1 MSQTQ
6 ARNNDTTSRRNELLD
21 LLMRDII
28 TPLEFERLTNV
39 NQAPAQAEAQTQ
51 AEAQP
56 QAEADDMTNVVEPQQ
71 EQLNETQIREKKRT
85 DSKNLIS
92 NLCER
97 NRRLITLEEIYE
109 RVGAQTALEKNG
121 VLWGVRDSKDALRIM
136 TTSVRGTYR
145 VC

>member
-1 MSQTQ
+1 MENQKICIIGGGLSGLIT
-6 ARNNDTTSRRNELLD
+6 ALSLSKLKITID
-21 LLMRDII
+21 LVTGNIK
-28 TPLEFERLTNV
+28 E
-39 NQAPAQAEAQTQ
+39 
-51 AEAQP
+51 
-56 QAEADDMTNVVEPQQ
+56 
-71 EQLNETQIREKKRT
+71 
-85 DSKNLIS
+85 NLIS

-136 TTSVRGTYR
+136 STSVRGTYR

>member
-1 MSQTQ
+1 MEVEVQVQDHETQ
-6 ARNNDTTSRRNELLD
+6 
-21 LLMRDII
+21 
-28 TPLEFERLTNV
+28 
-39 NQAPAQAEAQTQ
+39 Q
-51 AEAQP
+51 
-56 QAEADDMTNVVEPQQ
+56 ADDMINLDEAQQ
-71 EQLNETQIREKKRT
+71 EQLNETQIREINRT
-85 DSKNLIS
+85 DAKNLIS

-136 TTSVRGTYR
+136 STSVRGTYR